1 MTSMI
6 TFHAPGSGQQHIS
19 EGADGYMAMIPFDEE
34 YAVDW
39 LTHLQD
45 ASYADITQVISKGFT
60 VRFPEDTSVPS
71 ANDQQFSQECSS
83 SSDLQQCRGEATRI
97 KCSLPAAPLVS
108 CQHQE
113 AVSVQVTDQEGKK
126 Q

>member
-1 MTSMI
+1 MMTSMI

-71 ANDQQFSQECSS
+71 ANDQQFSQVINRYHIVRLTYNCTDGCSMQA
-83 SSDLQQCRGEATRI
+83 LEY
-97 KCSLPAAPLVS
+97 
-108 CQHQE
+108 
-113 AVSVQVTDQEGKK
+113 
-126 Q
+126 